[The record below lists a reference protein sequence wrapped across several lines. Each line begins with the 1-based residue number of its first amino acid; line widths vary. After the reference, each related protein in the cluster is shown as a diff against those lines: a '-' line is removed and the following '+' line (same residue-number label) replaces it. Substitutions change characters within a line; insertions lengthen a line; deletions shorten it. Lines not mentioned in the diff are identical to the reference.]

1 MFGLIVPIGV
11 KTLSYTNLVA
21 SKRVKMEMISVPV
34 DVLRSKTIAASHS

>member
-11 KTLSYTNLVA
+11 QTLSYTNLVA
-21 SKRVKMEMISVPV
+21 SKRVKMEMTSVPV